1 MKGLIDLTG
10 QKYGRLTVIE
20 RADDYISKKGQK
32 ARQWRCKCDCGNY
45 VVVRSQYLRNGHTK
59 SCGCIASEDF
69 AGQKFGKLTVIKL
82 DHVSD
87 GGNKQYL
94 CQCDCGNVDI
104 VDSGN
109 LKRGLVKSCG
119 CTRLKHIPR
128 RITHGYSG
136 TRLYNVWSGM
146 KERCFNKNSKRYKD
160 YGGRGTIICPEWLYF
175 ENFRDWALKTGY
187 DETAE
192 RGDCTIERKDVNGNY
207 EPSNCCWIT
216 NQEQQLNKRAEN
228 GKKVQD

>member
-1 MKGLIDLTG
+1 MDLEGLFCL
-10 QKYGRLTVIE
+10 IE
-20 RADDYISKKGQK
+20 REDYYISKKGQK
-32 ARQWRCKCDCGNY
+32 VRQWRCKCDCGNY
-45 VVVRSQYLRNGHTK
+45 VVVRSQYLRSGHTK
-59 SCGCIASEDF
+59 SCGCMVSEDLS
-69 AGQKFGKLTVIKL
+69 GQKFGKLTVIKL

-109 LKRGLVKSCG
+109 LKRGLAKSCG

-146 KERCFNKNSKRYKD
+146 KERCFNKNNKRYKD
-160 YGGRGTIICPEWLYF
+160 YGGRGITICPEWLYF

-187 DETAE
+187 DENAE
-192 RGDCTIERKDVNGNY
+192 RGECTIERKDVNGNY
-207 EPSNCCWIT
+207 EPNNCCWIT